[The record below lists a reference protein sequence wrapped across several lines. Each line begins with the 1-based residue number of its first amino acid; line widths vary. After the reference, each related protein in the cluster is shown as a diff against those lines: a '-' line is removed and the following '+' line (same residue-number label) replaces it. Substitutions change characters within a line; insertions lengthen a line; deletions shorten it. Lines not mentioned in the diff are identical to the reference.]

1 MRSFRWWT
9 VMGALSLP
17 GLVLA
22 QQQQTAQQQ
31 TAREGT
37 ARERADRISQS
48 CKDLRESCKQFERGS
63 PSAQTCKE
71 AVDSCQQAE
80 RAAREQAKSEYQA
93 AQQDQGVDFGV
104 GGSLQEAGGALQG
117 RPAPQPRGTLG
128 SGKEVGNSLTMDPIG
143 LFIGEGINLTY
154 WRPVSPKVTLLG
166 AARYSRID
174 VRENGSTTSAGITV
188 GGDYFMIGA
197 NNEGFRIGPR
207 VEAGVGGET
216 FGESDV
222 SGSLGLGGELGYNWI
237 AANGITAGL
246 AAGLRGKVAG
256 STLSGDRPSTAAFGP
271 YGRLNIGYSW

>member
-22 QQQQTAQQQ
+22 QAP
-31 TAREGT
+31 APREGT

-48 CKDLRESCKQFERGS
+48 CRDLRESCKQFERGS
-63 PSAQTCKE
+63 PSAQTCRE

-80 RAAREQAKSEYQA
+80 RAAREQAKAEYQA
-93 AQQDQGVDFGV
+93 AQQTQGVDFGI
-104 GGSLQEAGGALQG
+104 GGSLQEAGEALQG

-128 SGKEVGNSLTMDPIG
+128 SGKEVGNSITIDPIG
-143 LFIGEGINLTY
+143 FFIGEGVNATY

-166 AARYSRID
+166 TVRYTRVDI
-174 VRENGSTTSAGITV
+174 RENGSATSAGVTL

-197 NNEGFRIGPR
+197 HNEGFRIGPR

-222 SGSLGLGGELGYNWI
+222 SGSLGLAGELGYNWI
-237 AANGITAGL
+237 AANGITAGVG
-246 AAGLRGKVAG
+246 AGLRGRVAG
-256 STLSGDRPSTAAFGP
+256 STLSGDRPSSAAFGP
-271 YGRLNIGYSW
+271 YGRLNLGYSW